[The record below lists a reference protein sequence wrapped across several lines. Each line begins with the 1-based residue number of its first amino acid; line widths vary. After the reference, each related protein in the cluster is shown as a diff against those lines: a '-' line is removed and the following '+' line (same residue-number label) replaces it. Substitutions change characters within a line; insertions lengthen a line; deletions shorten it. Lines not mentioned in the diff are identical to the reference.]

1 MQLDISES
9 SLAVYEALASDIRLK
24 IIQLLSKQKM
34 NVKDLALE
42 LNLSSAIISKHI
54 KKLEA
59 VGIIKTER
67 IPAISGL
74 QKVSILKVDHID
86 IHFPKKIYHSFETF
100 DTAIPIGHY
109 TDYHVTPTCGLADSK
124 DFIGQVDEPKYFMD
138 SGRMDASILWFT
150 AGYVEYKTPNFL
162 TPDDTLEQID
172 ISMEISSEFPFSN
185 DVWPSDI
192 TFTLNGTELGT
203 WTSPG
208 DFADT
213 RGKLNPSW
221 WPSNLN
227 QYGLLKTLRVTHHG
241 TYMDGDPLSQV
252 SISDLNKTAETWE
265 IRIEVKPDAE
275 NVGGVTLFGKKFGNH
290 DQDINF
296 KAYYS

>member
-1 MQLDISES
+1 MRVRMAIGH
-9 SLAVYEALASDIRLK
+9 
-24 IIQLLSKQKM
+24 IQGITLCHDFWAYVVNQ
-34 NVKDLALE
+34 
-42 LNLSSAIISKHI
+42 HI
-54 KKLEA
+54 VL
-59 VGIIKTER
+59 
-67 IPAISGL
+67 
-74 QKVSILKVDHID
+74 SILAAG
-86 IHFPKKIYHSFETF
+86 E
-100 DTAIPIGHY
+100 AIVPGPEQL
-109 TDYHVTPTCGLADSK
+109 VLFG
-124 DFIGQVDEPKYFMD
+124 
-138 SGRMDASILWFT
+138 
-150 AGYVEYKTPNFL
+150 

-241 TYMDGDPLSQV
+241 TYMDGDLLSQV

>member
-1 MQLDISES
+1 MRM
-9 SLAVYEALASDIRLK
+9 AVGH
-24 IIQLLSKQKM
+24 IQRIAFRHDFRTRVVDQ
-34 NVKDLALE
+34 
-42 LNLSSAIISKHI
+42 HI
-54 KKLEA
+54 VFAVLTAGEA
-59 VGIIKTER
+59 VVPRPEQLVLFG
-67 IPAISGL
+67 
-74 QKVSILKVDHID
+74 
-86 IHFPKKIYHSFETF
+86 
-100 DTAIPIGHY
+100 
-109 TDYHVTPTCGLADSK
+109 
-124 DFIGQVDEPKYFMD
+124 
-138 SGRMDASILWFT
+138 
-150 AGYVEYKTPNFL
+150 

-296 KAYYS
+296 KVYYS